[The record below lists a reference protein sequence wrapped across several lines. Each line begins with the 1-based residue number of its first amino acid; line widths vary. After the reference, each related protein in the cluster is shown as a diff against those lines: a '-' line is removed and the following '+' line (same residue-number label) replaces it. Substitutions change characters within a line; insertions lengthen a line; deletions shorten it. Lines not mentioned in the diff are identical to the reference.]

1 MTREMA
7 DSSAPPRSPLKGS
20 SARIPAATPLISIG
34 GNRAYALR
42 PAKKTHTPQPPAS
55 TTPAA
60 ISEHTAP
67 PTSDT
72 ASVPSVNDNR
82 FLVTPPSERRSTP
95 EQQEGH
101 LKRQS
106 STTSTNKNQDSNLKE
121 LSSSRGTAQASQIP
135 ISPTSSLSGRVSKRS
150 SQSSSGR
157 RQKEVGPKTSS
168 IELKGL
174 AHSTAVAD
182 KEPSERDFSPL
193 AKPRPGR
200 RQRSQRQ
207 SARVLRRA
215 FGSVGRSVPSRS
227 LSQHSTRSRCSNSS
241 VASRV
246 SKGLS
251 TAEKNLRID
260 QRARRRRLAIER
272 CLTLVSEADV
282 RTYDTRAQRFSIAK
296 QNTETLLN
304 RSMNYAY
311 HYLRSIEPNLPD
323 ITLDGLE
330 AIVND
335 LVHIINYRDPSRRIT
350 IRGGRLNGQLID
362 ESSAKTL
369 QGYIMSCEQDTDFDP
384 IIQSPGRHV
393 T

>member
-1 MTREMA
+1 MTREMV
-7 DSSAPPRSPLKGS
+7 DSSAPPRPPLKGS
-20 SARIPAATPLISIG
+20 SARIPAATPLVSIG

-42 PAKKTHTPQPPAS
+42 PAKKTHIPQPPAS

-67 PTSDT
+67 PTSDN
-72 ASVPSVNDNR
+72 ASASSANENR
-82 FLVTPPSERRSTP
+82 LLVTPPSERRSTP
-95 EQQEGH
+95 EQREGH

-106 STTSTNKNQDSNLKE
+106 STTSRNTNQDSDIQE
-121 LSSSRGTAQASQIP
+121 LS
-135 ISPTSSLSGRVSKRS
+135 
-150 SQSSSGR
+150 
-157 RQKEVGPKTSS
+157 SS

-174 AHSTAVAD
+174 AHSTAVVD
-182 KEPSERDFSPL
+182 KEPSERDSSPL

-215 FGSVGRSVPSRS
+215 FGSIGRPVPSRS

-350 IRGGRLNGQLID
+350 IGGGRLNGQLID
-362 ESSAKTL
+362 EGSAKSL
-369 QGYIMSCEQDTDFDP
+369 QGHIMSCEQDTDFDP